1 MKFILGLAAGAAI
14 GFAAASRLYE
24 RQLDETRRESSS
36 IAAAMTRHPSS
47 QRFAGS
53 RRLFDV
59 AGGRGAEAIRK
70 ARASIQ
76 RRLEPD
82 VDDLSMN

>member
-1 MKFILGLAAGAAI
+1 MKFILALGAGVAI

-47 QRFAGS
+47 QRFAG

-76 RRLEPD
+76 RRLEAN